1 MLQKTCFLKCQL
13 IAKWL
18 QLLSS
23 FFIFATM
30 ETSATEGKIL
40 CPSLFPAKKC
50 KSQSLLFTAATFRI
64 KASSLSLVPSAS
76 LGQTDRPTNQ
86 TLGVFTRPLPGPA
99 STLVSPGLNRRN
111 IVTESFGWKRPLRS
125 SPTVSLTLPSPALN
139 HIPTEHWK
147 CLGFKGKVP
156 EAPSQGLNTF
166 WVACM
171 SLKSEMNH

>member
-1 MLQKTCFLKCQL
+1 M
-13 IAKWL
+13 APAPL
-18 QLLSS
+18 QLLYLCNNGDFSNW
-23 FFIFATM
+23 
-30 ETSATEGKIL
+30 GKDFM
-40 CPSLFPAKKC
+40 PLFVPC
-50 KSQSLLFTAATFRI
+50 KEMRKSEPLIHCSNFSYKSIQSVPGPFSIPRTDWQTA
-64 KASSLSLVPSAS
+64 
-76 LGQTDRPTNQ
+76 NQ

-99 STLVSPGLNRRN
+99 STLLSPGLTRRN

-171 SLKSEMNH
+171 SLKSEMNL